1 MDESTDRLGRWN
13 DRFPSRPDSLTL
25 NVETNELKKVSKLG
39 QASLDSTRP
48 PKICIPMIVKTSQ
61 KITNKAWGRTDGGR
75 DVG

>member
-1 MDESTDRLGRWN
+1 M
-13 DRFPSRPDSLTL
+13 

-61 KITNKAWGRTDGGR
+61 KMTNNAWGRTDGGR